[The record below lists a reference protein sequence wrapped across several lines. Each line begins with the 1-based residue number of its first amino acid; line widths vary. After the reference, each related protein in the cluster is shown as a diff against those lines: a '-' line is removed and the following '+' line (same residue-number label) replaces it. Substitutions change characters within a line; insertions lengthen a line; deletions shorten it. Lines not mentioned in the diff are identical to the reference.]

1 LVVVVVVAASRLTSS
16 SCGIAVEAYNRRVA
30 ELRQGAGP

>member
-1 LVVVVVVAASRLTSS
+1 LVVVVVVAALTLSSR
-16 SCGIAVEAYNRRVA
+16 GIAVEAYNRRVA